1 MNYHQWLYRTR
12 RLMTEVEA
20 AMSEMAGHI
29 ATDDAL
35 PNLFYNPSENAKSI
49 VNNVPELRR
58 RLRESFYRMID
69 RFPEYE
75 VNRMLKHEA
84 TKYVFSTSGSKA
96 ASRSWLRPWRPI
108 ATLRSVI
115 SGERS
120 IGTA

>member
-35 PNLFYNPSENAKSI
+35 PNLFYDPSENAKSI

-84 TKYVFSTSGSKA
+84 TKYVLFYNVSH
-96 ASRSWLRPWRPI
+96 
-108 ATLRSVI
+108 
-115 SGERS
+115 
-120 IGTA
+120 TAFPLK